1 MDQSHWATLQV
12 LAKHI
17 QVPLYKGVIFRC
29 HIHSQQRKEHHIH
42 PTFISQ
48 PSSIMI
54 TPTQPELRT
63 FTVCHEAVAIFRGN
77 ELARYLRGGYN
88 TNSVMFNQ
96 FVDYLVD
103 QGLTPANEDDGDY
116 LRCTENC
123 RTIALVIQEIFRA
136 FEKKDCDKD
145 LLSYE
150 AQGNVACA
158 AAFFADLYALG
169 EGLIIGAE
177 KIKSTVENMICSH
190 GEWGGFN
197 FNLAEVVLVR
207 SVMVA
212 GTHQGGSYY
221 KQLVCLIH
229 QRYPSCD
236 SLPKAERDQV
246 IKLHTSLNALFHD
259 SLEDW
264 HPDKRRMSPI
274 INRYSKT
281 QNTLCEE
288 LCRVARKE
296 TMRPLPALE
305 DEVFLF
311 SNFSNL

>member
-1 MDQSHWATLQV
+1 
-12 LAKHI
+12 
-17 QVPLYKGVIFRC
+17 
-29 HIHSQQRKEHHIH
+29 
-42 PTFISQ
+42 
-48 PSSIMI
+48 MI

-63 FTVCHEAVAIFRGN
+63 FTVCHEAIAIFRGN
-77 ELARYLRGGYN
+77 ELARYFRGWYK

-103 QGLTPANEDDGDY
+103 QGLTPANEDEEDY

-136 FEKKDCDKD
+136 LDKKDCDKD
-145 LLSYE
+145 LVKRFRLALIESVNRQLSFPMKPKT
-150 AQGNVACA
+150 AGNVACA

-177 KIKSTVENMICSH
+177 KVKSTVENMICSH

-207 SVMVA
+207 SVTVA

-221 KQLVCLIH
+221 KHLVCFIH
-229 QRYPSCD
+229 QLYPSCD

-246 IKLHTSLNALFHD
+246 IKLHTSLDALFHD

-274 INRYSKT
+274 IIRYSKT
-281 QNTLCEE
+281 QNILCEE

-296 TMRPLPALE
+296 
-305 DEVFLF
+305 
-311 SNFSNL
+311 